1 MRVLVTGASGFIGGH
16 LVPEL
21 VRLGHNVTCMVRRT
35 SNVDA
40 LRGMG
45 VELRQGDL
53 ADPISLTE
61 AVKGMDAVVHLAAY
75 YEFYGQKEL
84 YRKLNVE
91 GTRILAAAA
100 RKAGAKHFVYCSS
113 TEAIGPVEH
122 PPADEE
128 TEPTPRFEY
137 GRSKLEAERAAL
149 AEGDGM
155 AVSVI
160 RSTGVYGPG
169 NVDDVSY
176 WFIMT
181 MAGGGP
187 MSWFVAGSGEHLIQ
201 FAHVG
206 DVVQGLTRVLEK
218 REEARGETFII
229 GEDAAYT
236 YNQVYEI
243 ISEILGVRPPR
254 LHLPPW
260 LVKLGV
266 APVEAV
272 NNVLGRKSFM
282 WHTKTVDSVTSHR
295 AYSVDKAKRILGYA
309 PKHSL
314 REGLAE
320 TVDWYRAHG
329 YL

>member
-1 MRVLVTGASGFIGGH
+1 LRVLVTGASGFIGGH

-21 VRLGHNVTCMVRRT
+21 ARLGHDVSCMVRRT

-45 VELRQGDL
+45 VELRLADL
-53 ADPISLTE
+53 ADPGSLAQ
-61 AVKGMDAVVHLAAY
+61 AVEGMEAVVHLAAY
-75 YEFYGQKEL
+75 YGFYGRKEL

-91 GTRILAAAA
+91 GTRALAGAA
-100 RKAGAKHFVYCSS
+100 RKAGVEHFVYCSS
-113 TEAIGPVEH
+113 TEAIGPVAH

-128 TEPTPRFEY
+128 AEPAPQFEY
-137 GRSKLEAERAAL
+137 GRSKLEAEKAAL

-176 WFIMT
+176 WFIMA

-206 DVVQGLTRVLEK
+206 DVVQGLTRILDK

-229 GEDAAYT
+229 GEGTAYT
-236 YNQVYEI
+236 YNQVYGM
-243 ISEILGVRPPR
+243 ISDILGVKPPR

-266 APVEAV
+266 APVEAF
-272 NNVLGRKSFM
+272 NSLLGRESFM
-282 WHTKTVDSVTSHR
+282 WHLKTVDSVTSHR
-295 AYSVDKAKRILGYA
+295 AYSVEKARQILGYT
-309 PKHSL
+309 PKYSL

-320 TVDWYRAHG
+320 TVDWYRANG